1 MENHLKNHLP
11 VTSPGDQSALEL
23 IRGEGI
29 AFAPGRFHKGKPV
42 AVIDIGSNSVRL
54 VVYEALSRSPTP
66 IFNEKALCGLG
77 REIATTG
84 RLAADAVD
92 KALASLRRF
101 RALCDMMD
109 VGDLHVLAT
118 AAARD
123 ASNGDAF
130 ISEAQRICRVP
141 VDILSGQR
149 EAKLAAYGV
158 VSSIHMPDGIVG
170 DMGGGSVELVEIQ
183 GQVVGEGITLPLGGL
198 ILQQASGGSM
208 KKAEKVVEK
217 SLGKAIMLAG
227 CRGRTFYAVGG
238 TWRSM
243 ARLNMA
249 RLDYPLN
256 VMHGYT
262 MTAEEALDLCRL
274 ILRPVSNAPPLP
286 SVSDQRQPLIGY
298 GALLLEKIIQIARPK
313 QVVCSALGVREGLL
327 YSLLND
333 EQRAADPLISAAVE
347 LCVLRS
353 RSPKHAEDLILWTE
367 QLFRTI
373 GLAETSQERRLRIAA
388 CLLADIGWRA
398 HPDYRGEQSL
408 NIIAHAAV
416 IGADHADRLFLA
428 LSVYFR
434 HAGLSEEGLSPR
446 LRALI
451 DPRMLDRAK
460 ILGAAMRVAYLLSA
474 AMPGVLPQIGFAS
487 HERRLSLVFPR
498 ELEQLIGERVGN
510 RLKQL
515 GKILALETDMKT
527 L

>member
-1 MENHLKNHLP
+1 M
-11 VTSPGDQSALEL
+11 
-23 IRGEGI
+23 
-29 AFAPGRFHKGKPV
+29 

-84 RLAADAVD
+84 RLADDAVE

-123 ASNGDAF
+123 ANNGDAF
-130 ISEAQRICRVP
+130 ISEAQSICRVP

-149 EAKLAAYGV
+149 EAKMAAFGV
-158 VSSIHMPDGIVG
+158 VSSIYDPDGLVG
-170 DMGGGSVELVEIQ
+170 DMGGGSVEFVEIK
-183 GQVVGEGITLPLGGL
+183 GRDVGEGITLPLGGL
-198 ILQQASGGSM
+198 MLQQASGNSL
-208 KKAEKVVEK
+208 KKAEKLVSK
-217 SLGKAIMLAG
+217 SLSQADLLTRGK
-227 CRGRTFYAVGG
+227 GRTFYAVGG

-249 RLDYPLN
+249 RIDYPLN

-262 MTAEEALDLCRL
+262 MTAEEALELCRL
-274 ILRPVSNAPPLP
+274 ILRPPSNALPLP

-298 GALLLEKIIQIARPK
+298 GAVLLEKIIQKAKPK

-327 YSLLND
+327 YSLLSD
-333 EQRAADPLISAAVE
+333 AQRKIDPLIAAAVE

-353 RSPKHAEDLILWTE
+353 RSPEHAEDLISWTE
-367 QLFRTI
+367 QLFKTI
-373 GLAETSQERRLRIAA
+373 GLVETHQERRLRVAA

-416 IGADHADRLFLA
+416 IGADHADRVFLA

-446 LRALI
+446 LRSLI
-451 DPRMLDRAK
+451 DPKMMDRAK
-460 ILGAAMRVAYLLSA
+460 IIGAAMRVAYLLSA
-474 AMPGVLPQIGFAS
+474 AMPGVLPSIGFAS
-487 HERRLSLVFPR
+487 SERKLSLIFPR
-498 ELEQLIGERVGN
+498 NFEQLIGERVGN

-515 GKILALETDMKT
+515 GKILLLETEMKT